1 MSKESVEDKMH
12 DQDMSGI
19 SDNDDEP
26 LPVGVGAVGI
36 KLPQPNLH

>member
-1 MSKESVEDKMH
+1 MH